1 MRARGTFKLEGR
13 FRGWNPHVGARSAAA
28 GRSPRRAGARGK
40 RTRAREDDA
49 TGVPESRE
57 PFSRNRH
64 RERGGA
70 RGSLRA
76 VARGSMRDAD
86 AGMVDVRS

>member
-1 MRARGTFKLEGR
+1 MRARGTFNKVSGMEPARRRALSGR
-13 FRGWNPHVGARSAAA
+13 RAVSA
-28 GRSPRRAGARGK
+28 PRRRS
-40 RTRAREDDA
+40 REEDTRACEDDA

-86 AGMVDVRS
+86 AGMVDVRR